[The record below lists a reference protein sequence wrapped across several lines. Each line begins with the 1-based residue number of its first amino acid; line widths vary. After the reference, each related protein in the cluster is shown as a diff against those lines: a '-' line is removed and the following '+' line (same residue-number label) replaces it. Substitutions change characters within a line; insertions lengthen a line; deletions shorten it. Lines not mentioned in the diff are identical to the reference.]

1 MKLTSYKSRQVQV
14 GSVNLKIL
22 VKYGTISVMMNTSFP
37 YVRRVM
43 VFFLQIVLRYGLLK
57 VLLVECLLK
66 RYE

>member
-1 MKLTSYKSRQVQV
+1 
-14 GSVNLKIL
+14 
-22 VKYGTISVMMNTSFP
+22 MMNTSIP